1 MDKYNMKLIK
11 IEKNTCKRKVE
22 VVIFEPTL
30 FKKPKFPFVLIKNK
44 IK

>member
-1 MDKYNMKLIK
+1 MKLIK
-11 IEKNTCKRKVE
+11 IEKKISKRKVE

-30 FKKPKFPFVLIKNK
+30 FKKPKFPFVLIKKN